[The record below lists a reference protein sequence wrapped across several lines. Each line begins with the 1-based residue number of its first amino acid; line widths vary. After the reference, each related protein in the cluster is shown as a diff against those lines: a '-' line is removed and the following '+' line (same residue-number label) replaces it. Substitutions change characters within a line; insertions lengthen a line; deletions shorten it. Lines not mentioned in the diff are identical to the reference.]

1 MSDLN
6 NLIILQKMY
15 DFYLW
20 FYPALGRYPKH
31 EKFVLTTQTKETCV
45 QIMTLIVKAN
55 KVRNRKPV
63 LFEIDAELEKLRLLV
78 RLAKDL
84 KYLSIR
90 KYGLVSQKLNEI
102 GRLLGGWMRA
112 S

>member
-31 EKFVLTTQTKETCV
+31 EKFVLTTQTKETCL

-63 LFEIDAELEKLRLLV
+63 LFEIDTELDWSRKACGYTSAAEGAAIV
-78 RLAKDL
+78 RG
-84 KYLSIR
+84 IC
-90 KYGLVSQKLNEI
+90 
-102 GRLLGGWMRA
+102 
-112 S
+112 